1 MTIAPWQERSELLL
15 GKEALEKLAAT
26 SVAVIGLGGVGGYA
40 AEALVRAGIG
50 RLILCDADVV
60 SESNI
65 NRQLLAKSTNIGK
78 AKVLVAA
85 QRAKQINPHAV
96 VLGRELFFHE
106 DTAEEIFAL
115 GPEVVVDA
123 IDSLNPKL
131 ALITAALN
139 RHIPLVTAMG
149 AALRYDPTQ
158 IAIAPLNEVTNDR
171 LGAKIRKGLR
181 HRGLGARL
189 AEILAVYSKELPD
202 LGAMGDPDESEA
214 ATTRGRVRRPLGTI
228 STVPAVLGFTV
239 ASAVLAV
246 LLADYK
252 DSFKKML
259 PAAYLK
265 KLNNVTKNSA

>member
-1 MTIAPWQERSELLL
+1 MTTAPWQERSELLL
-15 GKEALEKLAAT
+15 GKEALEKLADT

-50 RLILCDADVV
+50 RIILCDADVI

-78 AKVLVAA
+78 AKVALAA

-115 GPEVVVDA
+115 GPEVVLDA

-131 ALITAALN
+131 ALITNALT

-158 IAIAPLNEVTNDR
+158 IAIAPLDEVTNDR

-181 HRGLGARL
+181 HRGLGAHL
-189 AEILAVYSKELPD
+189 AEVLAVYSKELPD
-202 LGAMGDPDESEA
+202 LSGMGEPDESEA

-228 STVPAVLGFTV
+228 SPVPAVLGFTV
-239 ASAVLAV
+239 ASAVLAII
-246 LLADYK
+246 LADYNPA
-252 DSFKKML
+252 FRKML
-259 PAAYLK
+259 PAAYRK
-265 KLNNVTKNSA
+265 KLKTIPQNST